1 MNTTSFLI
9 LRLAIGASMFGHGL
23 VRLPKLAMFSN
34 WMVGTFEKSILPKAM
49 VTPFSY
55 LLPIAEFTIGLL
67 LISGLFT
74 KPALIGG
81 GVVMMILIFGSCM
94 IENWEILPSQ
104 LIHAA
109 FFAVLLQFAANNTYA
124 LDNLLLK
131 K

>member
-9 LRLAIGASMFGHGL
+9 LRLTIGASMFGHGL

-124 LDNLLLK
+124 LDNLFLK

>member
-1 MNTTSFLI
+1 M
-9 LRLAIGASMFGHGL
+9 
-23 VRLPKLAMFSN
+23 
-34 WMVGTFEKSILPKAM
+34 LPKAL

-81 GVVMMILIFGSCM
+81 SVVMMILIFGACM

-124 LDNLLLK
+124 LDNLIFK

>member
-1 MNTTSFLI
+1 MNTTSFLL
-9 LRLAIGASMFGHGL
+9 LRLASGASMFGHGL
-23 VRLPKLAMFSN
+23 VRLPKLHGFSN
-34 WMVGTFEKSILPKAM
+34 WMVGTFEKSILPKAI

-81 GVVMMILIFGSCM
+81 GLVMIILIFGSCM

-109 FFAVLLQFAANNTYA
+109 FFAVLLQFAANNTYS
-124 LDNLLLK
+124 LDKLFFNK
-131 K
+131 